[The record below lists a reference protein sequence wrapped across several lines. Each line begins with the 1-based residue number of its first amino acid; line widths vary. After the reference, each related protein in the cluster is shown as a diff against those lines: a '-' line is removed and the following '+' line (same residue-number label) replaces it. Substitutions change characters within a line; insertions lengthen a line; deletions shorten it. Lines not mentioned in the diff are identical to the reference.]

1 MFEAFITLISN
12 TLLYDGFSPEPTSE
26 LALFGC
32 ILVAGGA
39 IWLVVSLCVSYLESK
54 KGYLVEIGD
63 SVCYALRMIW
73 NVLLPIL
80 RSIDLSLGWVVDV
93 GAPALFYGIQDF
105 RELLLSGAKAV
116 TRNCYFTILRIR
128 DSIQAIFFFL
138 PHHWERNDEEAFLQD
153 TQVNPNFAMHI
164 VDLPPAPVIFVES
177 DLDIARRQSLE
188 AQRARQRLQKQMADE
203 ALKNR
208 LEYEQIVRE
217 QDAKWAEE
225 KRLAKIAEAGRRPSP
240 WTRPSP
246 SPMTR
251 RPTPTWSS
259 PLPTLPRNLTQP
271 SPAAVFT
278 PPPAE
283 AIMVPSYD
291 LATGIP
297 YLDSSTGNFISNSVP
312 ASEMTPLHWYAIS
325 IANEQITQFA
335 LQQANAFAAASSP
348 VWSHPPPPVVA
359 PAPIQPVQ
367 LSFEQPV
374 YVPVSFPSDFFAP
387 PPAPATITPAPIP
400 LPTPIETPF
409 PTIAEPLLV
418 TPTPA
423 IPIPLVASSPPPE
436 LATPPSQLA
445 TPPTPPSTTPPPKAP
460 IGYSWNNDFEDDDDP
475 QDGYSKKYFED
486 QEDRFSE
493 EQLLLGELS
502 AEKLAEADRLANLV
516 PLWAR

>member
-1 MFEAFITLISN
+1 MVFRRC
-12 TLLYDGFSPEPTSE
+12 PTDPKNHPP
-26 LALFGC
+26 
-32 ILVAGGA
+32 
-39 IWLVVSLCVSYLESK
+39 LCVSYLESK
-54 KGYLVEIGD
+54 KRHFVEIGD
-63 SVCYALRMIW
+63 SVCSALRMI

-80 RSIDLSLGWVVDV
+80 RSVDLSLGWVVDV

-128 DSIQAIFFFL
+128 DSIQEIFFFL

-153 TQVNPNFAMHI
+153 TQINPNFAMHI

-177 DLDIARRQSLE
+177 DSDIARRQSLE
-188 AQRARQRLQKQMADE
+188 AQRARQRLQKTMADE
-203 ALKNR
+203 ALRNR
-208 LEYEQIVRE
+208 LEYEQLVRE

-225 KRLAKIAEAGRRPSP
+225 KRLAKLAGAGRRPSP

-246 SPMTR
+246 SPMTCR
-251 RPTPTWSS
+251 SPPTWSS
-259 PLPTLPRNLTQP
+259 PLSTLPPAPRTVAQP
-271 SPAAVFT
+271 SPAPVLFT
-278 PPPAE
+278 PPPAVNT
-283 AIMVPSYD
+283 IMVPSYD

-297 YLDSSTGNFISNSVP
+297 YLDPSTGNFISNSVP
-312 ASEMTPLHWYAIS
+312 ASEMTPLHWYAVS

-335 LQQANAFAAASSP
+335 IQQANAFAAASSP

-387 PPAPATITPAPIP
+387 PPAPAPATITPAPIP
-400 LPTPIETPF
+400 LPTPIETPS
-409 PTIAEPLLV
+409 PTTAEPLLV
-418 TPTPA
+418 TPTP
-423 IPIPLVASSPPPE
+423 PNSRRHQPLPRRRLPPRRQSGTRGTMT
-436 LATPPSQLA
+436 L
-445 TPPTPPSTTPPPKAP
+445 K
-460 IGYSWNNDFEDDDDP
+460 DDDDP

-493 EQLLLGELS
+493 EQLLQGELS